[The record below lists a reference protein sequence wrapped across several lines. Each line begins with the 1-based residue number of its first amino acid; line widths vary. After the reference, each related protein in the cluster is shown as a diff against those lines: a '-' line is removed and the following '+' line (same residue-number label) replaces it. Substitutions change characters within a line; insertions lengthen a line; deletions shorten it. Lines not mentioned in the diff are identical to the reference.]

1 MSNSVGSQFL
11 TGTFKV
17 VDGATKTLADQSVV
31 GYSSIAFSIL
41 SSQAV
46 MMEIYAGRQNTGR
59 EVKIIEKTLPAGSLY
74 YRKIDTVADFIFVR
88 FINSTGSDS
97 RIQLE
102 TTLSYTSQPNSLAR
116 QHLEIDKTNTVSVSR
131 DCTTFDH
138 DLVRGFL
145 QSQSDPEVEGISGTV
160 STTSRTLWIDSGTS
174 SVDDSV
180 TLGAVVSI
188 LSTSAADA
196 LAGTGAQKVR
206 VIGLDADSKLL
217 EEEVEMAGI
226 GGVTTNGSFLR
237 VNKLEVTQAGGG
249 LFNVGDITAE
259 ISGSV
264 LEKINA
270 EDSISKTA
278 HFTVPVDHDL
288 LMDGIHLNSN
298 VADTVSLYVYETEMT
313 SATDGTVKSK
323 KLVKEVPAV
332 TGSHYIHLRRKVS
345 SLTTISCEIQSTA
358 LPLGTNS
365 ISARFDGVLIDTTF

>member
-17 VDGATKTLADQSVV
+17 VNGATKTLPDQSVV

-46 MMEIYAGRQNTGR
+46 MMEIYAGRQDTGR

-88 FINSTGSDS
+88 FINSSGSDS
-97 RIQLE
+97 NIQLE

-116 QHLEIDKTNTVSVSR
+116 QHAQIDKTNTVSVSR

-145 QSQSDPEVEGISGTV
+145 QSQSDPLVEGISGTV
-160 STTSRTLWIDSGTS
+160 STTSRTLWIDSGAS

-180 TLGAVVSI
+180 ATGAVVSV

-206 VIGLDADSKLL
+206 VTGVDADSKLL
-217 EEEVEMAGI
+217 VEEVDMAGLA
-226 GGVTTNGSFLR
+226 GVTTTGSFLR
-237 VNKLEVTQAGGG
+237 VNKLEVTQAGSG
-249 LFNVGDITAE
+249 LFNAGDITAE
-259 ISGSV
+259 IGASI

-270 EDSISKTA
+270 QDSISKTA
-278 HFTVPVDHDL
+278 HFTVPVNYDL
-288 LMDGIHLNSN
+288 LLDGIHLNNS
-298 VADTVSLYVYETEMT
+298 VTDIVSLYVYETEMT

-323 KLVKEVPAV
+323 KLVKEVPVV
-332 TGSHYIHLRRKVS
+332 TGTHYIHLRRKVS

-358 LPLGTNS
+358 APLGTNS
-365 ISARFDGVLIDTTF
+365 ISAQFEGVLIDTTF